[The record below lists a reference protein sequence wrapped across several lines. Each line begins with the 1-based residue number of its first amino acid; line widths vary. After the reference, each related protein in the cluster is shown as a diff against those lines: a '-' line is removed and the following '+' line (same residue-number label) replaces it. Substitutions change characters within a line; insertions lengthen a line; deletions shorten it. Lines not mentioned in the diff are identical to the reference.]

1 MSPESPTPGPSTPG
15 LSTPGLSSHDVRH
28 VARLAR
34 IALTDDQVETMREEL
49 SAILAYAEEVQQIA
63 VADVPPTSHAFPIE
77 NVLRPD
83 HPTSPLPPGEV
94 LANAPQQ
101 EDGRFQVPPILEQEL

>member
-1 MSPESPTPGPSTPG
+1 MSTSPA
-15 LSTPGLSSHDVRH
+15 PGLSSDDVRH

-34 IALTDDQVETMREEL
+34 LALSDEQVETMREEL
-49 SAILAYAEEVQQIA
+49 SAILTYAAEVQQIA
-63 VADVPPTSHAFPIE
+63 DADVPPTSHAFPLE

-83 HPTSPLPPGEV
+83 QPTATLTPAEV
-94 LANAPQQ
+94 LANAPEH